1 MNPVPDRK
9 TFITTVVR
17 SLAQVYNHL
26 QSKNTHF
33 AEGLKSCHT
42 NIVKYLGLYPEPC
55 TLNDI
60 VDCFEDLNK
69 LNYFGADLSGEQVN
83 LMNDVKEYMQ
93 EYELS
98 QKVQTKSRKV
108 IPTEYTKQ
116 DEGEFIKDTIDFL
129 ANLYNIS
136 DQRTPISK
144 SIRECVEIFWEYDV
158 TWQRKQEIATRDTI
172 QELQTNLLKIKV
184 TDGYEHTPTGKQL
197 RLLILYIKNWFFYEV
212 ESVKPQKSTSDI
224 NTRVETL
231 EKEVEELRAQLNR
244 VLILYAPELA
254 RDDKRLLKL
263 VSMEHKPTLERNA
276 LLQQLARC
284 L

>member
-1 MNPVPDRK
+1 MSQFSMNPVPDRK
-9 TFITTVVR
+9 TFLTTVVR
-17 SLAQVYNHL
+17 SLTTVFNHL
-26 QSKNTHF
+26 EFQNTNF
-33 AEGLKSCHT
+33 AGGLKSCHG
-42 NIVKYLGLYPEPC
+42 NLMKYLGQDPKPC

-60 VDCFEDLNK
+60 VDCFSDLDK
-69 LNYFGADLSGEQVN
+69 LNYFGAGLSSEQVN
-83 LMNDVKEYMQ
+83 LMNAVREYMQ
-93 EYELS
+93 DYELS
-98 QKVQTKSRKV
+98 QQVQTNSRKA

-158 TWQRKQEIATRDTI
+158 TWQRKREIATRDTI
-172 QELQTNLLKIKV
+172 QGLHTKLKTIQITRDDELTK
-184 TDGYEHTPTGKQL
+184 TGQQL
-197 RLLILYIKNWFFYEV
+197 RLLILFITNWFYYEV

-224 NTRVETL
+224 NARVETL
-231 EKEVEELRAQLNR
+231 EKEIEELR
-244 VLILYAPELA
+244 
-254 RDDKRLLKL
+254 KL
-263 VSMEHKPTLERNA
+263 VQDVLLNNPLLHPPTLERNA